1 MATLKP
7 LYGTRTSLTI
17 SGLNSL
23 TNGSTATSNAVDNS
37 SGLYQD
43 FLIEVYIDGTA
54 ATNAWL
60 EVRLLPSNDNTNFG
74 TWESGI
80 SLGII
85 DLSVDLQRGFFSI
98 ASILYQAPKYFK
110 IAVRNS
116 TGASLAASGNEIQY
130 LPVQIQ
136 SV

>member
-1 MATLKP
+1 MATAKP

-23 TNGSTATSNAVDNS
+23 ANATVATSNAVDNS

-43 FLIEVYIDGTA
+43 YLIEVYIDGTA
-54 ATNAWL
+54 ASTAWL
-60 EVRLLPSNDNTNFG
+60 EVRLLASNDNTNFG

-80 SLGII
+80 TLGVI

-98 ASILYQAPKYFK
+98 SNILYQAPKYFK
-110 IAVRNS
+110 IAVKNN
-116 TGASLAASGNEIQY
+116 TGASLAASANEIQY
-130 LPVQIQ
+130 LPIQIQ
-136 SV
+136 IV